1 MCSLSHDDT
10 GADERQVSAVITS
23 VDDGTTPTD
32 EGIDQAAPGAHTAG
46 VAPDAVQNDDS
57 DDATRADK
65 HRRLPRV
72 RWARVIAFG
81 VLPGLSLALAAGAG
95 YLKWQ
100 YDSARDAAAA
110 ETQSV
115 AAATESTIALLS
127 YQPDTAEKQLA
138 AARDRL
144 TGTFRDSYTSL
155 IHDVVIPGARQKQIS
170 AVATVPAAAP
180 VSATPT
186 HAVVLIFVDQSITA
200 GTDAPTSSASSVK
213 VALDKVGERWL
224 ISDFT
229 PV

>member
-1 MCSLSHDDT
+1 M
-10 GADERQVSAVITS
+10 IIS

-32 EGIDQAAPGAHTAG
+32 GIDQTAPGAHTAG
-46 VAPDAVQNDDS
+46 VAADAVQNDDS

-65 HRRLPRV
+65 HRRRPRM

-81 VLPGLSLALAAGAG
+81 VLPGLSLALAAVAG

-100 YDSARDAAAA
+100 YDSAHDAAAA
-110 ETQSV
+110 ETRSV

-127 YQPDTAEKQLA
+127 YQPDTGEKQLT

-155 IHDVVIPGARQKQIS
+155 IHDVVIPGAQQKQIS
-170 AVATVPAAAP
+170 AVATVPAAAS
-180 VSATPT
+180 VLATPT
-186 HAVVLIFVDQSITA
+186 HAVALVFVDQSITA

-213 VALDKVGERWL
+213 VALDKVGERWP

>member
-1 MCSLSHDDT
+1 
-10 GADERQVSAVITS
+10 VITS

-32 EGIDQAAPGAHTAG
+32 GIDKTAPGDRTAG
-46 VAPDAVQNDDS
+46 VAADIIQNDDS
-57 DDATRADK
+57 GDATGADK
-65 HRRLPRV
+65 HRCRPRV
-72 RWARVIAFG
+72 RWARIIAFG

-100 YDSARDAAAA
+100 YGSARDVEAA

-127 YQPDTAEKQLA
+127 YQPATAERQLT

-155 IHDVVIPGARQKQIS
+155 IHDVVIPGAQQKQIS
-170 AVATVPAAAP
+170 AVATVPAAAS

-213 VALDKVGERWL
+213 VALDKVEERWL

>member
-1 MCSLSHDDT
+1 
-10 GADERQVSAVITS
+10 VIIS

-32 EGIDQAAPGAHTAG
+32 GIDQTAPGAHTAG
-46 VAPDAVQNDDS
+46 VAADAVQNDDS

-65 HRRLPRV
+65 HRRRPRM

-81 VLPGLSLALAAGAG
+81 VLPGLSLALAAVAG

-110 ETQSV
+110 ETRSV

-127 YQPDTAEKQLA
+127 YQPDTGEKQLT

-155 IHDVVIPGARQKQIS
+155 IHDVVIPGAQQKQIS
-170 AVATVPAAAP
+170 AVATVPAAAS
-180 VSATPT
+180 VLATPT
-186 HAVVLIFVDQSITA
+186 HAVALVFVDQSITA

-213 VALDKVGERWL
+213 VALDKVGERWP